1 MSCAANAGVSCLHC
15 RAQLA
20 GLVSERDG
28 LREDLHSQREAKRM
42 SDQGWKSERQK
53 VQNLEKEL
61 AFYQSQSTRYMWQP
75 LLLYDLP
82 LLELGAGYIRG
93 KHCAAHCRQGRGSA
107 AFVGPVHRS
116 LECQGAEYGAGAGV
130 LPRTQHQVSAGW
142 WSCMLP
148 GEGGS
153 ASVRPV

>member
-1 MSCAANAGVSCLHC
+1 MPPLHC

-61 AFYQSQSTRYMWQP
+61 AFYQSQSTRCVWHP
-75 LLLYDLP
+75 LHLHLECLP
-82 LLELGAGYIRG
+82 
-93 KHCAAHCRQGRGSA
+93 CAMPPSRAARRCQDSHDASCSPPDCEMHLKIAYAFHHSAVQRQG
-107 AFVGPVHRS
+107 
-116 LECQGAEYGAGAGV
+116 
-130 LPRTQHQVSAGW
+130 
-142 WSCMLP
+142 
-148 GEGGS
+148 
-153 ASVRPV
+153 